1 MTNEEYIEKKI
12 ENDKRQR
19 RREIHVKGLKG
30 FIIGAALTLGLGGVA
45 TYKIYD
51 KEHLSYVEIIKEMD
65 IHSGHAMDPKGNIID
80 PDGHGGCDI
89 PDDGPEHVYFTE
101 RLVKAMYDEYDP
113 EVIKAT
119 AELFPQMCKSG
130 EDYKEAK
137 EALEDIGDSLVKGED
152 GKYHMETKKATM
164 K

>member
-1 MTNEEYIEKKI
+1 
-12 ENDKRQR
+12 
-19 RREIHVKGLKG
+19 
-30 FIIGAALTLGLGGVA
+30 
-45 TYKIYD
+45 
-51 KEHLSYVEIIKEMD
+51 MD
-65 IHSGHAMDPKGNIID
+65 IHSGHGITPDGKHIEPK
-80 PDGHGGCDI
+80 GHGGCDI

-101 RLVKAMYDEYDP
+101 RLVKSMYDEYDP